1 MSDKRKVVIDCDPG
15 IDDCFA
21 LMMCIKHLDVQG
33 IVAVGGNTGLKYTE
47 RNARY
52 MTELTGRPDIP
63 VYAGYD
69 MPMINKPVR
78 ATEVH
83 GSGGLGTVSIEE
95 PKKQLE
101 KQHGVDYLVDTF
113 MNHDDIT
120 LITLGPLTNVA
131 QALLKE
137 PELKKRIPEILCMG
151 GSALAGNATSAAEF
165 NIYVDP
171 EAAKI
176 VFESG
181 IPIRMVGLN
190 VTRQN
195 GMTPEDVELLKNIHN
210 PVADFAA
217 QIMAFTAGHYGRTSL
232 CDRLR
237 RVLAGRSRHHHQE
250 CEGACGC
257 GDQGRVHQGN
267 DGCATGESTWE
278 RIPRRTSST
287 RNSFPSGILCPT
299 WRWPWSLT
307 RSGSARC
314 CLTPSHPTGT
324 DSDRRTA
331 EDRTWRVGRMF
342 TQIYSIQTVEEGH
355 GLCEAGADRVGVLVG
370 VPGGKF
376 PCAIHEEEAAEI
388 FEALKGKA
396 VRVLI
401 SVADN
406 ERDILDQTKRLHPD
420 VLHLCANF
428 TGSPKFREK
437 MREEIPDV
445 LLMEAVGIVDE
456 SAVEDAKRKAE
467 YADLLILDSVSKTV
481 PGVGGCGRDPRLGH

>member
-232 CDRLR
+232 CDACAVSWLVDPAIITKSAKVHVDVETKGEFTRGMTVCDWREYMGKNPKEDIVHEKQFSQWNPVPNVEVALEFDEKR
-237 RVLAGRSRHHHQE
+237 FRQVLFDTLASY
-250 CEGACGC
+250 
-257 GDQGRVHQGN
+257 GDR
-267 DGCATGESTWE
+267 
-278 RIPRRTSST
+278 
-287 RNSFPSGILCPT
+287 
-299 WRWPWSLT
+299 
-307 RSGSARC
+307 
-314 CLTPSHPTGT
+314 
-324 DSDRRTA
+324 
-331 EDRTWRVGRMF
+331 
-342 TQIYSIQTVEEGH
+342 
-355 GLCEAGADRVGVLVG
+355 
-370 VPGGKF
+370 
-376 PCAIHEEEAAEI
+376 
-388 FEALKGKA
+388 
-396 VRVLI
+396 
-401 SVADN
+401 
-406 ERDILDQTKRLHPD
+406 
-420 VLHLCANF
+420 
-428 TGSPKFREK
+428 
-437 MREEIPDV
+437 
-445 LLMEAVGIVDE
+445 
-456 SAVEDAKRKAE
+456 
-467 YADLLILDSVSKTV
+467 
-481 PGVGGCGRDPRLGH
+481 